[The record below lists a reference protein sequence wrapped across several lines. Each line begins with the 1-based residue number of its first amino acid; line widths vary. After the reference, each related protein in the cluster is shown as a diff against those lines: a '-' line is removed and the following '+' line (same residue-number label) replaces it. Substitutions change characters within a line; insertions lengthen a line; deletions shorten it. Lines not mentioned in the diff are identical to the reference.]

1 MDFPNQ
7 HLKLEDL
14 KMQRR
19 VPKTYLH
26 KENIPEYPKPEL
38 YVSRLKHE
46 TSGSAL
52 RGIWSDG
59 GFKNSHGK
67 SLIWWS
73 LAVGPDEIN
82 NAETRLWG
90 RVAPEQQSFLWKFA
104 TSPAFKETS
113 RLGSFRFTFPLQKVL
128 TAYRDQICSGADPV
142 MRVLRTDL
150 HKQEVVYAILV
161 HSPNLNKKFSK
172 HPLLEDD
179 PNAICVYRDGRFIW
193 RSEAM
198 CETHWYEF
206 DEDQMEARRVRCH
219 TFYVW
224 DHVALAL
231 HVENK
236 QVLEL
241 DFDKPED
248 FLTYCEKD
256 DVTYRKEFQN
266 PREANELVEELW
278 PDWVGP
284 LEVERPLQMH
294 YPVTELKLVLT
305 GSCGEETTST
315 GNALC
320 GSEAFNFSGFDSVE
334 MKVDNL
340 VVKIINTPEF
350 SEFTSKEEIKKTL
363 DDIRLSGPALHVY
376 LLVIGLKNI
385 SANLIRK
392 TVEDFEPIFQNKA
405 LRRTMILFTHQ
416 NQTEPDIQEMMQ
428 EVQQFLTE
436 NVGNRYLVFNNRL
449 EDRDPQQVSNLLKEV
464 KVILGGD

>member
-1 MDFPNQ
+1 MQ
-7 HLKLEDL
+7 HG
-14 KMQRR
+14 
-19 VPKTYLH
+19 VPKNYLH
-26 KENIPEYPKPEL
+26 EENIPEYPKPEF

-52 RGIWSDG
+52 GGIRNNG
-59 GFKNSHGK
+59 GFRNPYEEP
-67 SLIWWS
+67 LIWWS

-82 NAETRLWG
+82 NAETRLREKSFSDRG
-90 RVAPEQQSFLWKFA
+90 RVAPEQQSFLWRFA

-113 RLGSFRFTFPLQKVL
+113 RLGSFRFTFPLQEVL
-128 TAYRDQICSGADPV
+128 MAYRDQICSGADPV
-142 MRVLRTDL
+142 MRVLQTDL
-150 HKQEVVYAILV
+150 YKQEVLYAVLV

-172 HPLLEDD
+172 HPLLEND
-179 PNAICVYRDGRFIW
+179 PNAICVYRDGHFIW

-206 DEDQMEARRVRCH
+206 DKDQMEARPVWYRK
-219 TFYVW
+219 FYVW

-231 HVENK
+231 HMEK
-236 QVLEL
+236 EEVLKL

-266 PREANELVEELW
+266 HHEANELVKELW
-278 PDWVGP
+278 PEWVGP

-294 YPVTELKLVLT
+294 YAVTELKLVLS

-315 GNALC
+315 GNALY
-320 GSEAFNFSGFDSVE
+320 GSKAFCFPGFSHSVE
-334 MKVDNL
+334 MEVDNL
-340 VVKIINTPEF
+340 VVKIINTPEI
-350 SEFTSKEEIKKTL
+350 SEFTSPQAKKKTL

-385 SANLIRK
+385 SANLIRE
-392 TVEDFEPIFQNKA
+392 TVRNFESKFQNKA

-416 NQTEPDIQEMMQ
+416 DQTEPDIQEIMQ

-436 NVGNRYLVFNNRL
+436 KVGNRYLVFNNSL
-449 EDRDPQQVSNLLKEV
+449 EDRDPQKVSNLLKEV

>member
-1 MDFPNQ
+1 MVFHNQ

-14 KMQRR
+14 KRQRR
-19 VPKTYLH
+19 VPNNYLH
-26 KENIPEYPKPEL
+26 KENIPEYPKPEF

-52 RGIWSDG
+52 RGIKKDG
-59 GFKNSHGK
+59 GFRNPSGE
-67 SLIWWS
+67 SRIWWS

-82 NAETRLWG
+82 NAETRLREKSSSDRG

-113 RLGSFRFTFPLQKVL
+113 RLGSFRFTFPLQEVL
-128 TAYRDQICSGADPV
+128 TAYKDQICSGADPV

-206 DEDQMEARRVRCH
+206 DKDQMEARPVWH
-219 TFYVW
+219 EFYVW

-241 DFDKPED
+241 DIDKPED

-256 DVTYRKEFQN
+256 DVPYRQEFQN
-266 PREANELVEELW
+266 HHEANELVKEVW
-278 PDWVGP
+278 PEWVGP
-284 LEVERPLQMH
+284 LEAERPLQMH
-294 YPVTELKLVLT
+294 YTGKTRMNSASLTSLQHSIDLTVPLVSNLH
-305 GSCGEETTST
+305 
-315 GNALC
+315 L
-320 GSEAFNFSGFDSVE
+320 FH
-334 MKVDNL
+334 KV
-340 VVKIINTPEF
+340 PP
-350 SEFTSKEEIKKTL
+350 SSY
-363 DDIRLSGPALHVY
+363 SP
-376 LLVIGLKNI
+376 
-385 SANLIRK
+385 
-392 TVEDFEPIFQNKA
+392 
-405 LRRTMILFTHQ
+405 Q

-436 NVGNRYLVFNNRL
+436 KVGNRYLVFNNSL
-449 EDRDPQQVSNLLKEV
+449 EDRDPQQASNLLEEV
-464 KVILGGD
+464 KSRLSLYLSSRAKELQ